1 MDKKEEQAATVGQ
14 PSNPQ
19 EDTKKDENS
28 DFKDLLNNLSTIL
41 KRTTASNRS
50 IPSWD
55 SSSSKHGVS
64 IKSHIKLFENLAKR
78 MGWSDD
84 EKALELLLT
93 LKGQSRKYVESL
105 STEVTQNFGKLKED
119 LIKTYTRRKPEAQR
133 LREWNASRWDT
144 GKQTLTEFAAMLTA
158 KLKKLN
164 EDDIDHPDT
173 DLFLK
178 NRFIEA
184 IKDENP
190 EFGRYLDL
198 NRPEKSDFQELVT
211 FCQSKYDI
219 FCAVEKEDEERKE
232 SEIFFNKSETDNS
245 NTHHFNPMS
254 QQMPYPFFFP
264 YPFMYPES
272 FQNKPRDQHRTNY
285 QRFTKQTSNTGGRQF
300 GTYRQVRQE
309 GRSRY
314 NNASAN
320 KEKERSATKV
330 PKDHKIEYI
339 KDSKKNNQKNL

>member
-144 GKQTLTEFAAMLTA
+144 GK
-158 KLKKLN
+158 
-164 EDDIDHPDT
+164 
-173 DLFLK
+173 
-178 NRFIEA
+178 
-184 IKDENP
+184 
-190 EFGRYLDL
+190 
-198 NRPEKSDFQELVT
+198 
-211 FCQSKYDI
+211 
-219 FCAVEKEDEERKE
+219 
-232 SEIFFNKSETDNS
+232 
-245 NTHHFNPMS
+245 
-254 QQMPYPFFFP
+254 
-264 YPFMYPES
+264 
-272 FQNKPRDQHRTNY
+272 
-285 QRFTKQTSNTGGRQF
+285 
-300 GTYRQVRQE
+300 
-309 GRSRY
+309 
-314 NNASAN
+314 
-320 KEKERSATKV
+320 
-330 PKDHKIEYI
+330 
-339 KDSKKNNQKNL
+339 